1 MFFKIGVL
9 KKKNSGQEH
18 PQEVFCKKRYFQKI
32 SQISAPVMESF
43 PVKFAKI
50 LRTSFF
56 TEHLLWLFLTTILFF
71 IAPENIKKPVVF

>member
-1 MFFKIGVL
+1 M
-9 KKKNSGQEH
+9 
-18 PQEVFCKKRYFQKI
+18 
-32 SQISAPVMESF
+32 MESF

-71 IAPENIKKPVVF
+71 IAPENIKKTSGFLIFSLVKLKINNLILLRSTNQITVISVQS